1 MSVPALEE
9 QDKDVTAVLEQLSRH
24 LKLGPYV
31 LFLKCEIIL
40 GEYAQDALLGKD
52 MPPVAPLVR
61 LVRDL

>member
-1 MSVPALEE
+1 VPALEE